1 MKNKK
6 AQTMGLAIIS
16 ALAVFVIG
24 FMFINFLMPEITDF
38 RTNIGCSSIE
48 TLSDGAKLLCLG
60 GDLTIPLVILAI
72 LSLAIGGITAR
83 LNL

>member
-1 MKNKK
+1 MKGKR

-16 ALAVFVIG
+16 ALAVFVCG
-24 FMFINFLMPEITDF
+24 FMFINFLMPEVTQF
-38 RTNIGCSSIE
+38 RADIGCASIG

-72 LSLAIGGITAR
+72 LSLAVGAVTSR
-83 LNL
+83 LNI

>member
-6 AQTMGLAIIS
+6 GQTMSLAILS
-16 ALAVFVIG
+16 ALAVFICG
-24 FMFINFLMPEITDF
+24 FMFINFLMPEVTQF
-38 RTNIGCSSIE
+38 RTDIGCSSIE

-72 LSLAIGGITAR
+72 LSLAVGAVTSR